1 MRRMDRYNEEDNN
14 ITSSRKEKN
23 EELYKEVNSNVKY
36 ANLTDVTES
45 NAYDITPDDNR
56 KQTRETYHKL
66 KKYTDIEE
74 VPKEKKELAR
84 VKKLYS
90 DNENKI
96 YDINQVLEEARK
108 NSLNVEEESKR
119 KVKNTNYN
127 ILASLNK
134 EELEKYR
141 KEKEA
146 RSIKPTEEEVSGLI
160 DTINTKTASGEMNK
174 ETSLDLLSDL
184 LATQALD
191 RVEIEK
197 EEKKEQ
203 PIVESKYQTEKDD
216 ADVVVKEIT
225 VEIEKPFTK
234 NMSGDDIEQVKEQ
247 ASKKKKKGSI
257 MDKADTDFYTRSMD
271 LSDKDFSMSDDFTE
285 SDSSNG
291 FIKFIIIAILLALL
305 VIGYII
311 YVKYK

>member
-1 MRRMDRYNEEDNN
+1 MRRMDRYNNEDQN
-14 ITSSRKEKN
+14 ITTSRKEKN
-23 EELYKEVNSNVKY
+23 EELYKEMNNNVKY

-45 NAYDITPDDNR
+45 NAYDITPDNT
-56 KQTRETYHKL
+56 KENTRENYHKL
-66 KKYTDIEE
+66 KKYSDINTE
-74 VPKEKKELAR
+74 PKEKKELAR
-84 VKKLYS
+84 VKKLYNE
-90 DNENKI
+90 NENKV

-119 KVKNTNYN
+119 KLKNTNYN

-141 KEKEA
+141 KEKEN
-146 RSIKPTEEEVSGLI
+146 RTIKPTDEEVSGII
-160 DTINTKTASGEMNK
+160 DTISTKKDSGEITS

-184 LATQALD
+184 MATQAID

-197 EEKKEQ
+197 EEKEET
-203 PIVESKYQTEKDD
+203 IVESKYQTEKEE
-216 ADVVVKEIT
+216 VEKEVT

-234 NMSGDDIEQVKEQ
+234 NISEEDIEKVKVK
-247 ASKKKKKGSI
+247 ASKKKKESI

-271 LSDKDFSMSDDFTE
+271 LSDKDFSMSDEFTE
-285 SDSSNG
+285 KESNG
-291 FIKFIIIAILLALL
+291 YIKFIIIMMLIALI

-311 YVKYK
+311 YIKYAK

>member
-119 KVKNTNYN
+119 KLKNTNYN

-174 ETSLDLLSDL
+174 ETSIDLLSDL
-184 LATQALD
+184 LATQAID

-197 EEKKEQ
+197 EEKEEK
-203 PIVESKYQTEKDD
+203 IVESKYQTEKETTE
-216 ADVVVKEIT
+216 KEIT
-225 VEIEKPFTK
+225 VEIEKPFAK
-234 NMSGDDIEQVKEQ
+234 SISEEEIKEVKEK
-247 ASKKKKKGSI
+247 ANKKKKESI

-271 LSDKDFSMSDDFTE
+271 LSDKDFSMADDFTE
-285 SDSSNG
+285 TESNG
-291 FIKFIIIAILLALL
+291 FIKFIIISILLALL

>member
-1 MRRMDRYNEEDNN
+1 MRRMDRYKEEDLNV
-14 ITSSRKEKN
+14 TSSRKEKN
-23 EELYKEVNSNVKY
+23 EELYKEMNDNVKY
-36 ANLTDVTES
+36 ANLTDVTDS
-45 NAYDITPDDNR
+45 NAYDITPENNQ
-56 KQTRETYHKL
+56 KKTRENYHKL
-66 KKYTDIEE
+66 KKYTDVNSE
-74 VPKEKKELAR
+74 PKEKKELAR
-84 VKKLYS
+84 VKKLY
-90 DNENKI
+90 DENENKI

-119 KVKNTNYN
+119 KLKNTNYN

-146 RSIKPTEEEVSGLI
+146 RSIKPTEEEVSGVI

-174 ETSLDLLSDL
+174 ETSIDLLSDL
-184 LATQALD
+184 LATQAID

-197 EEKKEQ
+197 EEKEEK
-203 PIVESKYQTEKDD
+203 IVESKYQTEKET
-216 ADVVVKEIT
+216 VEKEIT

-234 NMSGDDIEQVKEQ
+234 NISEKEIEEVKEK
-247 ASKKKKKGSI
+247 AHKKKKESI

-271 LSDKDFSMSDDFTE
+271 LSDKDFSMADDFTE
-285 SDSSNG
+285 TESNG
-291 FIKFIIIAILLALL
+291 FIKFIIISILLALL

>member
-1 MRRMDRYNEEDNN
+1 MRRMDRYKEEDINV
-14 ITSSRKEKN
+14 TSSRKEKN
-23 EELYKEVNSNVKY
+23 AELYKEMNDNVKY
-36 ANLTDVTES
+36 ANLTDVTDS
-45 NAYDITPDDNR
+45 NAYDITPENNQ
-56 KQTRETYHKL
+56 KNTRENYHKL
-66 KKYTDIEE
+66 KKYTDVNSE
-74 VPKEKKELAR
+74 PKEKKELAR
-84 VKKLYS
+84 VKKLY
-90 DNENKI
+90 DENENKI

-108 NSLNVEEESKR
+108 NSLNAEEESKR
-119 KVKNTNYN
+119 KLKNTNYN

-174 ETSLDLLSDL
+174 ETSIDLLSDL
-184 LATQALD
+184 LATQAID

-197 EEKKEQ
+197 EEKEEK
-203 PIVESKYQTEKDD
+203 IVESKYQTEKETTE
-216 ADVVVKEIT
+216 KEIT
-225 VEIEKPFTK
+225 VEIEKPFAK
-234 NMSGDDIEQVKEQ
+234 SISEEEIKEVKEK
-247 ASKKKKKGSI
+247 ANKKKKESI

-271 LSDKDFSMSDDFTE
+271 LSDKDFSMADDFTE
-285 SDSSNG
+285 TESNG
-291 FIKFIIIAILLALL
+291 FIKFIIISILLALL